1 MTGPMFLSLD
11 SEGMATCIGSAQVSV
26 CYAAPGIQLEP
37 AEALARLAKHLG
49 PELITVILDFDER
62 VMRMGF
68 GDLAAVAVLR
78 GAGITVR
85 STPGLRTGL
94 LVVDDAGFIFT
105 PIARYLEAD
114 RRETE
119 APNALRLSPEQVRE
133 ALARL
138 SPAAK
143 AIAVAMA
150 KTPEERERIREQA
163 VEVRSDDIP
172 PTQFAV
178 VEKSLKDA
186 PPVSFDVARQVR
198 VFEPYLQYVELN
210 LTGAA
215 IQRRKLAI
223 PKVIQNLG
231 AADGAQSR
239 FNTTFDLIERES
251 ELSSKHI
258 EDALKDI
265 RENFTPSLGKD
276 HGRVLLKA
284 QKPLFEQRL
293 DDLRAKLEEFQAKVR
308 EKLQGSLDA
317 SRDEIVTYYVST
329 VLANPPDKFRGQLLS
344 SNPTEDDARRW
355 LRLQL
360 ESVIPKADELI
371 KKMELKQ
378 TYKDVTF
385 ETLNK
390 PDFLQCLR
398 EAFPA
403 VDWDKAYREFQAAGE
418 ANLPLAHD
426 DNRA

>member
-1 MTGPMFLSLD
+1 M
-11 SEGMATCIGSAQVSV
+11 
-26 CYAAPGIQLEP
+26 
-37 AEALARLAKHLG
+37 
-49 PELITVILDFDER
+49 
-62 VMRMGF
+62 
-68 GDLAAVAVLR
+68 
-78 GAGITVR
+78 R

-133 ALARL
+133 ALSRL

-150 KTPEERERIREQA
+150 KTPEERERIQEQA

-172 PTQFAV
+172 PTQFAE
-178 VEKSLKDA
+178 VEQSLKDA

-231 AADGAQSR
+231 APEGAQSR

-258 EDALKDI
+258 EDALKGI
-265 RENFTPSLGKD
+265 RDSFTPSLGKD

-284 QKPLFEQRL
+284 QKPVFEQRL
-293 DDLRAKLEEFQAKVR
+293 EELRTKLEEFQAKVR
-308 EKLQGSLDA
+308 ERLQGSLTA
-317 SRDEIVTYYVST
+317 SRDEIVTYYVPAL
-329 VLANPPDKFRGQLLS
+329 LANPPDKFLGQLLS
-344 SNPTEDDARRW
+344 SNPTDEDARRW
-355 LRLQL
+355 LRQQL
-360 ESVIPKADELI
+360 EGVIPKADDLI

-390 PDFLQCLR
+390 PDFLQSLR
-398 EAFPA
+398 AAFPA
-403 VDWDKAYREFQAAGE
+403 VDWDKAYKEFQAAGE
-418 ANLPLAHD
+418 ATSTVAPGGKSA
-426 DNRA
+426 

>member
-1 MTGPMFLSLD
+1 
-11 SEGMATCIGSAQVSV
+11 
-26 CYAAPGIQLEP
+26 
-37 AEALARLAKHLG
+37 
-49 PELITVILDFDER
+49 
-62 VMRMGF
+62 MGF
-68 GDLAAVAVLR
+68 GDLAAVAILR

-114 RRETE
+114 RRETS

-150 KTPEERERIREQA
+150 KTPEERKRIQEQA

-172 PTQFAV
+172 PAKFAA
-178 VEKSLKDA
+178 VEQGLKDA
-186 PPVSFDVARQVR
+186 PPVRFDVARQVR
-198 VFEPYLQYVELN
+198 VFEPYLQYVELH

-231 AADGAQSR
+231 AAEGAQTR

-258 EDALKDI
+258 EDALKEI
-265 RENFTPSLGKD
+265 RDNFTPSLGKD

-293 DDLRAKLEEFQAKVR
+293 AELRAKLEEFQTRVK
-308 EKLQGSLDA
+308 EKLQNSLDA
-317 SRDEIVTYYVST
+317 SRDEIIAYYVQG
-329 VLANPPDKFRGQLLS
+329 VLAKPPDKFRGQLL
-344 SNPTEDDARRW
+344 NDPTEEDCRRW
-355 LRLQL
+355 LAQQLQ
-360 ESVIPKADELI
+360 SVIP
-371 KKMELKQ
+371 
-378 TYKDVTF
+378 T
-385 ETLNK
+385 
-390 PDFLQCLR
+390 
-398 EAFPA
+398 
-403 VDWDKAYREFQAAGE
+403 AARSPNPMRITRSSKSRITVIRTGSRCF
-418 ANLPLAHD
+418 AR
-426 DNRA
+426 RASASAGSCWIPGAA

>member
-1 MTGPMFLSLD
+1 MFVSLD
-11 SEGMATCIGSAQVSV
+11 SAAMAACIGGAQVSV
-26 CYAAPGIQLEP
+26 CYAAPGIQQGP
-37 AEALARLAKHLG
+37 AEALALLAKHLD
-49 PELITVILDFDER
+49 PALITVILDFDER

-68 GDLAAVAVLR
+68 GDLAAVGVLR
-78 GAGITVR
+78 DAGITVR

-94 LVVDDAGFIFT
+94 LVIDDGGFIFT

-114 RRETE
+114 RRETD

-150 KTPEERERIREQA
+150 KTPDERQRIQEQA

-172 PTQFAV
+172 STHFAE
-178 VEKSLKDA
+178 VEQSLKDA
-186 PPVSFDVARQVR
+186 PPVRFDVARQVR
-198 VFEPYLQYVELN
+198 VFEPYLQYVELH

-231 AADGAQSR
+231 AAEGAQSR

-258 EDALKDI
+258 EDALKEI
-265 RENFTPSLGKD
+265 RDNFTPSLGRD
-276 HGRVLLKA
+276 HGRVLLKRK
-284 QKPLFEQRL
+284 KPLFEQRL
-293 DDLRAKLEEFQAKVR
+293 EELRAKLKEFQAKV
-308 EKLQGSLDA
+308 KQDLQVSLDA
-317 SRDEIVTYYVST
+317 SRDEIVAYYIPA
-329 VLANPPDKFRGQLLS
+329 VLANPPDRFLGQLVTDK
-344 SNPTEDDARRW
+344 PTAEDAGRW
-355 LRLQL
+355 LRQEL
-360 ESVIPKADELI
+360 ENVIPTADALI
-371 KKMELKQ
+371 KKMELEQ

-390 PDFLQCLR
+390 PDFLQSLR
-398 EAFPA
+398 KAFPA
-403 VDWDKAYREFQAAGE
+403 VDWDKAYSEFQAAGE
-418 ANLPLAHD
+418 ATSPVAPGGGSG
-426 DNRA
+426 

>member
-11 SEGMATCIGSAQVSV
+11 SAGMAACIGSAQVSV
-26 CYAAPGIQLEP
+26 CYAAPGIQQEP
-37 AEALARLAKHLG
+37 AEALARLAEHLD
-49 PELITVILDFDER
+49 PVLITVILDFDER

-85 STPGLRTGL
+85 STPGLRTGF

-105 PIARYLEAD
+105 PVARYLEAD
-114 RRETE
+114 RRETD

-150 KTPEERERIREQA
+150 KTPEEREKIQEQA

-172 PTQFAV
+172 PTQFAE
-178 VEKSLKDA
+178 VEQSLKDA
-186 PPVSFDVARQVR
+186 PPVRFDVARQVR

-231 AADGAQSR
+231 APEGAQSR

-258 EDALKDI
+258 EDALKGI
-265 RENFTPSLGKD
+265 RDSFTPSLGKD

-284 QKPLFEQRL
+284 QKPVFEQRL
-293 DDLRAKLEEFQAKVR
+293 EELRTKLEEFQAKVR
-308 EKLQGSLDA
+308 ERLQGSLTA
-317 SRDEIVTYYVST
+317 SRDEIVTHYVPAL
-329 VLANPPDKFRGQLLS
+329 LANPPDKFLGQLRS
-344 SNPTEDDARRW
+344 SNPTDEDARRW
-355 LRLQL
+355 LRQQL
-360 ESVIPKADELI
+360 ESVIPTADDLI
-371 KKMELKQ
+371 KRMELKQ

-390 PDFLQCLR
+390 PDFLQSLR

-403 VDWDKAYREFQAAGE
+403 VDWDKAYKEFQAAGE
-418 ANLPLAHD
+418 ATSPLAPGG
-426 DNRA
+426 RSG

>member
-1 MTGPMFLSLD
+1 MTGPMFVSLD
-11 SEGMATCIGSAQVSV
+11 SAGMAACIGGAQVSV
-26 CYAAPGIQLEP
+26 CYAAPGIQQEP
-37 AEALARLAKHLG
+37 AEALARLAKHLD
-49 PELITVILDFDER
+49 PVLITVILDFDER

-68 GDLAAVAVLR
+68 GDLAAVAILR
-78 GAGITVR
+78 GVGITVR
-85 STPGLRTGL
+85 STAGLRTGL
-94 LVVDDAGFIFT
+94 LVVDDVGFIFT
-105 PIARYLEAD
+105 PVARYLEAD

-150 KTPEERERIREQA
+150 KTPEEREKIQEQA

-172 PTQFAV
+172 LTQFAE
-178 VEKSLKDA
+178 VEQSLKDA

-210 LTGAA
+210 LAGAA

-231 AADGAQSR
+231 APEGAQSR

-258 EDALKDI
+258 EDALKGI
-265 RENFTPSLGKD
+265 RDSFTPSLGKD

-284 QKPLFEQRL
+284 RKPLFEKRL
-293 DDLRAKLEEFQAKVR
+293 NELRTKLEEFQAKVR
-308 EKLQGSLDA
+308 DKLQVSLNA
-317 SRDEIVTYYVST
+317 SRDEIVTYYVPA
-329 VLANPPDKFRGQLLS
+329 VLANPPDNFLGQLLS
-344 SNPTEDDARRW
+344 PKPTDEDARRW
-355 LRLQL
+355 LRQQL

-371 KKMELKQ
+371 KRMELKL

-390 PDFLQCLR
+390 PDFLQSLR

-418 ANLPLAHD
+418 ATSSAAPGGQSG
-426 DNRA
+426 

>member
-1 MTGPMFLSLD
+1 MSRPFGDGF
-11 SEGMATCIGSAQVSV
+11 
-26 CYAAPGIQLEP
+26 
-37 AEALARLAKHLG
+37 RLAKHLD
-49 PELITVILDFDER
+49 PVLITVILDFDER

-94 LVVDDAGFIFT
+94 LVIDDAGFIFT
-105 PIARYLEAD
+105 PIARYLESD

-150 KTPEERERIREQA
+150 KTPEERERIQEQA

-172 PTQFAV
+172 PAQFAA
-178 VEKSLKDA
+178 VEQGLKDA
-186 PPVSFDVARQVR
+186 PPVRFDVARQVR
-198 VFEPYLQYVELN
+198 VFEPYLQYVELH

-231 AADGAQSR
+231 AAEGAQTR

-258 EDALKDI
+258 EDALKEI
-265 RENFTPSLGKD
+265 RDNFTPSLGKD

-293 DDLRAKLEEFQAKVR
+293 AELRAKLEEFQLRVK
-308 EKLQGSLDA
+308 EKLQNSLDA
-317 SRDEIVTYYVST
+317 SRDEIIAYYVQG
-329 VLANPPDKFRGQLLS
+329 VLAKPPDKFRGQLLNDPS
-344 SNPTEDDARRW
+344 EEDCRRW
-355 LRLQL
+355 LAQQLQ
-360 ESVIPKADELI
+360 SVIPTAESLI
-371 KKMELKQ
+371 RKMELEQ

-390 PDFLQCLR
+390 PDFVQSLR
-398 EAFPA
+398 KAFPA
-403 VDWDKAYREFQAAGE
+403 VNWNKAYDEFQAAGE
-418 ANLPLAHD
+418 ATSPVVPGD
-426 DNRA
+426 RSV

>member
-1 MTGPMFLSLD
+1 MFLSLD
-11 SEGMATCIGSAQVSV
+11 SAAMAACIGGAQVSV
-26 CYAAPGIQLEP
+26 CYAAPGIQQEP
-37 AEALARLAKHLG
+37 AEALASLAKHLD
-49 PELITVILDFDER
+49 PVLITVILDFDER

-78 GAGITVR
+78 DAGITVR

-150 KTPEERERIREQA
+150 KTPEERERIQEQA

-172 PTQFAV
+172 SAQFAA
-178 VEKSLKDA
+178 VEQGLKDA
-186 PPVSFDVARQVR
+186 PPVRFDVARQVR
-198 VFEPYLQYVELN
+198 VFEPYLQYVELH

-231 AADGAQSR
+231 AAEGAQTR

-258 EDALKDI
+258 EDALKEI
-265 RENFTPSLGKD
+265 RDNFTPSLGKD

-293 DDLRAKLEEFQAKVR
+293 AELRAKLEEFQTRVK
-308 EKLQGSLDA
+308 EKLQNSLDA
-317 SRDEIVTYYVST
+317 SRDEIIAYYLQG
-329 VLANPPDKFRGQLLS
+329 VLAKPPDKFRGQLL
-344 SNPTEDDARRW
+344 NDPTEEDCRRW
-355 LRLQL
+355 LAQQLQ
-360 ESVIPKADELI
+360 SVIPTAESLI
-371 KKMELKQ
+371 KKMELEQ

-390 PDFLQCLR
+390 PDFVQSLR
-398 EAFPA
+398 KAFPT
-403 VDWDKAYREFQAAGE
+403 VDWNKAYDEFQAAGE
-418 ANLPLAHD
+418 ATSPVVPSD
-426 DNRA
+426 GSG

>member
-1 MTGPMFLSLD
+1 VVRF
-11 SEGMATCIGSAQVSV
+11 
-26 CYAAPGIQLEP
+26 
-37 AEALARLAKHLG
+37 ARRHG
-49 PELITVILDFDER
+49 PELVTVLLDFDER

-68 GDLAAVAVLR
+68 GDLAAVAALR
-78 GAGITVR
+78 DAGIAVR
-85 STPGLRTGL
+85 STSGLRTGF
-94 LVVDDAGFIFT
+94 LVVDDDGYIFT

-114 RRETE
+114 RREPA
-119 APNALRLSPEQVRE
+119 APNAMRLSPEQVVE
-133 ALARL
+133 ALSRL

-143 AIAVAMA
+143 VVAVAMA
-150 KTPEERERIREQA
+150 KTPEEQQRIREQA

-172 PTQFAV
+172 PAQFAE
-178 VEKSLKDA
+178 VEQSLKDA

-198 VFEPYLQYVELN
+198 VFEPYLQYVELH

-231 AADGAQSR
+231 AAEGAQSR

-258 EDALKDI
+258 ENALKDI
-265 RENFTPSLGKD
+265 RDSFTPSLGKD

-284 QKPLFEQRL
+284 QKPLFDLRL
-293 DDLRAKLEEFQAKVR
+293 KELRAKLEEFQAKVK
-308 EKLQGSLDA
+308 EKLQGSLDT
-317 SRDEIVTYYVST
+317 SRDEIVAYYVSS
-329 VLANPPDKFRGQLLS
+329 VMANPPDKFRGQLLAP
-344 SNPTEDDARRW
+344 NPTSDDAHRW

-360 ESVIPKADELI
+360 ESVIPEADELI

-390 PDFLQCLR
+390 PDFLESLR

-403 VDWDKAYREFQAAGE
+403 VDWDRAYREFQAAGE
-418 ANLPLAHD
+418 STSPVVPGGGSG
-426 DNRA
+426 